1 MKKSS
6 EPPHPEPAF
15 VLHDGVND
23 MAELDLPDAP
33 DFISRRTILPLGQAL
48 ELLEERRAL
57 FSNQR
62 GAGRLPRRQP
72 VPVEFVI

>member
-6 EPPHPEPAF
+6 EPPLPEPAF
-15 VLHDGVND
+15 TLHDRAND
-23 MAELDLPDAP
+23 MAGLDLPDAP

-48 ELLEERRAL
+48 GLLEERRHL

-62 GAGRLPRRQP
+62 GTGRLPRRQP